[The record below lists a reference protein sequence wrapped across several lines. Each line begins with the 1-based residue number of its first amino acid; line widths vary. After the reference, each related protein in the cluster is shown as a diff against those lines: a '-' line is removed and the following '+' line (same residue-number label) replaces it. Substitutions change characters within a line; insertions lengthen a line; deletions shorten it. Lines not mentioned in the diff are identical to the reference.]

1 VVFNFSWLVGYKI
14 FKFKIKCCY
23 LFSEWGPTISV
34 VGSVVTILGCAAVV
48 ATSLCIGVKKVLW
61 GVYDCLSICCQRIY
75 WPRPRYFRSV
85 EARDE
90 FRVNMSQRQGDNISM
105 TFHIP
110 KDEGDDDGSSKV
122 KLRNLKKQVNLTNL
136 QLRWPPLE

>member
-1 VVFNFSWLVGYKI
+1 
-14 FKFKIKCCY
+14 
-23 LFSEWGPTISV
+23 V

-48 ATSLCIGVKKVLW
+48 AASLCVGVKKVLW
-61 GVYDCLSICCQRIY
+61 GVHDCLSICCQRIY

-110 KDEGDDDGSSKV
+110 KDEGDDNGSSKV

-136 QLRWPPLE
+136 HLGWPPLE